1 MVFHSRKLDII
12 HISIK
17 NTSKHVSSHYSVSKH
32 MDVIH
37 YSSHFDKKKKI
48 TTRVI
53 TLLRST
59 ILFHPKR

>member
-37 YSSHFDKKKKI
+37 YSSHSDKKIK
-48 TTRVI
+48 
-53 TLLRST
+53 
-59 ILFHPKR
+59 